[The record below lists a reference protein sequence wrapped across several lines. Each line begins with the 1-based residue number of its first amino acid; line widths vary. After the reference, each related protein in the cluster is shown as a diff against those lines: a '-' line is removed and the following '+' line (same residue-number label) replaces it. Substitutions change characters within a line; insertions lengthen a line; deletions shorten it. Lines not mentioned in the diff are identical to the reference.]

1 MRTRP
6 ASWVETHAYHC
17 AVATRLQVAS
27 RSVVRTPVQTATT
40 DAAVGRVATVDG
52 RRGLQSTARLLLAP
66 LLAVLVLAL
75 PATSLAQEP
84 TPNPLLP
91 PAPPAEVSVSAAPV
105 RTVEVSEEEVVR
117 GDPNRPNVSLVI
129 NVGAGSEPAVSMLDT
144 LREKG
149 VRTSFFVLGWWAERQ
164 PGILKRI
171 ADDGHE
177 VASHGHSVFDLTS
190 VSDAAV
196 REDLERAD
204 TAISAVT
211 GKSTRPLWSAS
222 AGYRNARV
230 HRIAASLGYRPIYL
244 TVDSLDWTQ
253 DATADSVYNRVME
266 RTVNG
271 AIVVLH
277 FDSPTTVRSTAG
289 ALPRLIDDLRA
300 KGFSL
305 VTVSELL
312 TAQ

>member
-1 MRTRP
+1 MTL
-6 ASWVETHAYHC
+6 AS
-17 AVATRLQVAS
+17 LF
-27 RSVVRTPVQTATT
+27 
-40 DAAVGRVATVDG
+40 TV
-52 RRGLQSTARLLLAP
+52 LILL
-66 LLAVLVLAL
+66 L
-75 PATSLAQEP
+75 PATGWAQEP

-91 PAPPAEVSVSAAPV
+91 PAPPAEAPVSAAPA
-105 RTVEVSEEEVVR
+105 RSVEVSEEEVVR

-144 LREKG
+144 LKEKG
-149 VRTSFFVLGWWAERQ
+149 LRTSFFVLGWWAERE
-164 PGILKRI
+164 PGRTILKRI

-177 VASHGHSVFDLTS
+177 VASHGHSVFDLTK

-196 REDLERAD
+196 RADLESAD
-204 TAISAVT
+204 TVISAVT

-222 AGYRNARV
+222 AGARDARV
-230 HRIAASLGYRPIYL
+230 NRIAATLGYRPIYL

-277 FDSPTTVRSTAG
+277 FDSPTTVRSTAA

-300 KGFSL
+300 KGFTL
-305 VTVSELL
+305 MTVTDLL

>member
-1 MRTRP
+1 M
-6 ASWVETHAYHC
+6 
-17 AVATRLQVAS
+17 
-27 RSVVRTPVQTATT
+27 TT
-40 DAAVGRVATVDG
+40 
-52 RRGLQSTARLLLAP
+52 RRGFQPTIWVTLAS
-66 LLAVLVLAL
+66 LFAALVLVV
-75 PATSLAQEP
+75 PATGQAQEP

-91 PAPPAEVSVSAAPV
+91 PAPPAELPISAAPV
-105 RTVEVSEEEVVR
+105 RSVEVSEEEVVR

-144 LREKG
+144 LKEKG
-149 VRTSFFVLGWWAERQ
+149 LRTSFFVLGWWAERE
-164 PGILKRI
+164 PGRSILKRI

-204 TAISAVT
+204 AAISAVT
-211 GKSTRPLWSAS
+211 GKTTRPLWSAS

-230 HRIAASLGYRPIYL
+230 HRVVASLGYRPIYL
-244 TVDSLDWTQ
+244 TVDSLDWTHE
-253 DATADSVYNRVME
+253 ATADSVYNRVME

-300 KGFSL
+300 NGFSL
-305 VTVSELL
+305 VTVTELL

>member
-1 MRTRP
+1 MVSSVDVSYAPRHP
-6 ASWVETHAYHC
+6 SWLLHLGVFSLVFALSC
-17 AVATRLQVAS
+17 LLS
-27 RSVVRTPVQTATT
+27 PV
-40 DAAVGRVATVDG
+40 
-52 RRGLQSTARLLLAP
+52 SCLLA
-66 LLAVLVLAL
+66 
-75 PATSLAQEP
+75 LAQEP

-91 PAPPAEVSVSAAPV
+91 PAPPAELPISAAGPA
-105 RTVEVSEEEVVR
+105 RAVEVSDEEVVR
-117 GDPNRPNVSLVI
+117 GDPSRPNVSLVI

-144 LREKG
+144 LKEKG
-149 VRTSFFVLGWWAERQ
+149 LRTSFFVLGWWAERE
-164 PGILKRI
+164 PGRTILKRI

-177 VASHGHSVFDLTS
+177 VASHGHSVFDLTK

-196 REDLERAD
+196 RADLENAD
-204 TAISAVT
+204 AVISAVT
-211 GKSTRPLWSAS
+211 GKTTRPLWSAS
-222 AGYRNARV
+222 AGARDARV
-230 HRIAASLGYRPIYL
+230 NRIAASLGFRPIYL

-305 VTVSELL
+305 MTVTELL

>member
-1 MRTRP
+1 MLMLLVP
-6 ASWVETHAYHC
+6 A
-17 AVATRLQVAS
+17 AS
-27 RSVVRTPVQTATT
+27 V
-40 DAAVGRVATVDG
+40 
-52 RRGLQSTARLLLAP
+52 
-66 LLAVLVLAL
+66 
-75 PATSLAQEP
+75 AQEP
-84 TPNPLLP
+84 TPGPLLP
-91 PAPPAEVSVSAAPV
+91 PAAPADLPISAVPA

-117 GDPNRPNVSLVI
+117 GDPSRPNVSLVI

-164 PGILKRI
+164 PDILKRI

-177 VASHGHSVFDLTS
+177 VASHGHSVFDLTA
-190 VSDAAV
+190 VSDGAV
-196 REDLERAD
+196 RDDLERAD
-204 TAISAVT
+204 AAISAVT
-211 GKSTRPLWSAS
+211 GKTTRPLWSAS

-277 FDSPTTVRSTAG
+277 FDSPTTVRSTAA
-289 ALPRLIDDLRA
+289 ALPRLIDDLRG

-305 VTVSELL
+305 VTVTELL

>member
-1 MRTRP
+1 
-6 ASWVETHAYHC
+6 
-17 AVATRLQVAS
+17 
-27 RSVVRTPVQTATT
+27 
-40 DAAVGRVATVDG
+40 
-52 RRGLQSTARLLLAP
+52 
-66 LLAVLVLAL
+66 
-75 PATSLAQEP
+75 
-84 TPNPLLP
+84 
-91 PAPPAEVSVSAAPV
+91 
-105 RTVEVSEEEVVR
+105 
-117 GDPNRPNVSLVI
+117 VI

-144 LREKG
+144 VREKG

-164 PGILKRI
+164 PEILKRI

-177 VASHGHSVFDLTS
+177 IASHGHSVFDLTS

-196 REDLERAD
+196 RDDLERAD
-204 TAISAVT
+204 AAISAVT
-211 GKSTRPLWSAS
+211 GKTTRPLWSAS

-253 DATADSVYNRVME
+253 DATADSVYNRVTE

-277 FDSPTTVRSTAG
+277 FDSPTTIRSTAA
-289 ALPRLIDDLRA
+289 ALPRLIDDLRN
-300 KGFSL
+300 KGFTL
-305 VTVSELL
+305 VTVTELL

>member
-1 MRTRP
+1 MRKNRP
-6 ASWVETHAYHC
+6 
-17 AVATRLQVAS
+17 
-27 RSVVRTPVQTATT
+27 
-40 DAAVGRVATVDG
+40 G
-52 RRGLQSTARLLLAP
+52 LLAL
-66 LLAVLVLAL
+66 LLAVLIVCV
-75 PATSLAQEP
+75 PASGQAQEP

-91 PAPPAEVSVSAAPV
+91 PAPPAELPISAEPA
-105 RTVEVSEEEVVR
+105 RAVEVSDEEVVR
-117 GDPNRPNVSLVI
+117 GDPSRPNVSLVI

-144 LREKG
+144 LKEKG
-149 VRTSFFVLGWWAERQ
+149 LRTSFFVLGWWAERE
-164 PGILKRI
+164 PGRTILKRI

-177 VASHGHSVFDLTS
+177 VASHGHSVFDLTK

-196 REDLERAD
+196 RADLENAD
-204 TAISAVT
+204 AVISAVT
-211 GKSTRPLWSAS
+211 GKTTRPLWSAS
-222 AGYRNARV
+222 AGARDARV
-230 HRIAASLGYRPIYL
+230 NRIAASLGFRPIYL

-289 ALPRLIDDLRA
+289 ALPRLINDLRA

-305 VTVSELL
+305 MTVTELL